1 MPTWDVQMKTD
12 LQLSPRRPQYPK
24 YDPKT
29 FSTFSSLLDNIKADQ
44 RQETLLLKNIV
55 AEAIHNLQHISD
67 PFEYKKEKD
76 LILLSEVLHSISES
90 KSQLVKLIET
100 HQTTV
105 RIIKN
110 KCNTD
115 GHKKLPSIQN
125 NNWVREIP
133 LQSHPRFSSNIQLH
147 IRYSL
152 ISKTHS
158 RDSRI
163 KNGYHDHPS
172 QRNIRSNRFHTNL

>member
-1 MPTWDVQMKTD
+1 MPTWDVQMKTN
-12 LQLSPRRPQYPK
+12 LQTSPRRTQHLK

-55 AEAIHNLQHISD
+55 AEAIHNLQYISD

-125 NNWVREIP
+125 NN
-133 LQSHPRFSSNIQLH
+133 
-147 IRYSL
+147 
-152 ISKTHS
+152 
-158 RDSRI
+158 
-163 KNGYHDHPS
+163 
-172 QRNIRSNRFHTNL
+172 

>member
-1 MPTWDVQMKTD
+1 MPTWDAQMKTN
-12 LQLSPRRPQYPK
+12 LQSSPRRTQYPNH
-24 YDPKT
+24 DPKT
-29 FSTFSSLLDNIKADQ
+29 FSTFSSLLDNIKVDQ

-55 AEAIHNLQHISD
+55 AEAIHNLQYISD

-90 KSQLVKLIET
+90 KSKLVKLIET

-125 NNWVREIP
+125 NN
-133 LQSHPRFSSNIQLH
+133 
-147 IRYSL
+147 
-152 ISKTHS
+152 
-158 RDSRI
+158 
-163 KNGYHDHPS
+163 
-172 QRNIRSNRFHTNL
+172 

>member
-1 MPTWDVQMKTD
+1 MPTWDVQMKTN
-12 LQLSPRRPQYPK
+12 LHTSPRRTQYPK

-55 AEAIHNLQHISD
+55 AEAIHNLQYISD

-125 NNWVREIP
+125 NN
-133 LQSHPRFSSNIQLH
+133 
-147 IRYSL
+147 
-152 ISKTHS
+152 
-158 RDSRI
+158 
-163 KNGYHDHPS
+163 
-172 QRNIRSNRFHTNL
+172 

>member
-1 MPTWDVQMKTD
+1 MPTWDVQMKTN

-24 YDPKT
+24 YDPKIFQT
-29 FSTFSSLLDNIKADQ
+29 FSALLDNIKADQ

-55 AEAIHNLQHISD
+55 AEAIHNLQYISD

-110 KCNTD
+110 KCNID
-115 GHKKLPSIQN
+115 GHKELPSIQN
-125 NNWVREIP
+125 NN
-133 LQSHPRFSSNIQLH
+133 
-147 IRYSL
+147 
-152 ISKTHS
+152 
-158 RDSRI
+158 
-163 KNGYHDHPS
+163 
-172 QRNIRSNRFHTNL
+172 

>member
-1 MPTWDVQMKTD
+1 MKTN
-12 LQLSPRRPQYPK
+12 LQTSPHRTKTPEYNPK
-24 YDPKT
+24 IFP
-29 FSTFSSLLDNIKADQ
+29 SFSSLLEDIKTDQ
-44 RQETLLLKNIV
+44 RQETLLLKNLV
-55 AEAIHNLQHISD
+55 AESIHKLQFISD

-110 KCNTD
+110 KCTTD

-125 NNWVREIP
+125 HN
-133 LQSHPRFSSNIQLH
+133 
-147 IRYSL
+147 
-152 ISKTHS
+152 
-158 RDSRI
+158 
-163 KNGYHDHPS
+163 
-172 QRNIRSNRFHTNL
+172 

>member
-1 MPTWDVQMKTD
+1 MPTEDAQMKTN
-12 LQLSPRRPQYPK
+12 LQISPRRTQPPK
-24 YDPKT
+24 FDPKIFPS
-29 FSTFSSLLDNIKADQ
+29 FSFLLENIKTEQ
-44 RQETLLLKNIV
+44 RQETLLLKNLV
-55 AEAIHNLQHISD
+55 AEAVHNLQYISD

-76 LILLSEVLHSISES
+76 LILLSEVLNSISES

-125 NNWVREIP
+125 NN
-133 LQSHPRFSSNIQLH
+133 
-147 IRYSL
+147 
-152 ISKTHS
+152 
-158 RDSRI
+158 
-163 KNGYHDHPS
+163 
-172 QRNIRSNRFHTNL
+172 

>member
-1 MPTWDVQMKTD
+1 MPTWDAQMKTN
-12 LQLSPRRPQYPK
+12 LQSSPRRTQYPNH
-24 YDPKT
+24 DPKT

-55 AEAIHNLQHISD
+55 AEAIHNLQYISD

-125 NNWVREIP
+125 NN
-133 LQSHPRFSSNIQLH
+133 
-147 IRYSL
+147 
-152 ISKTHS
+152 
-158 RDSRI
+158 
-163 KNGYHDHPS
+163 
-172 QRNIRSNRFHTNL
+172 

>member
-1 MPTWDVQMKTD
+1 MPTWDVQMKTN
-12 LQLSPRRPQYPK
+12 LQSSPRRTQYPN

-55 AEAIHNLQHISD
+55 AEAIHNLQYISD

-110 KCNTD
+110 TPTTD

-125 NNWVREIP
+125 NN
-133 LQSHPRFSSNIQLH
+133 
-147 IRYSL
+147 
-152 ISKTHS
+152 
-158 RDSRI
+158 
-163 KNGYHDHPS
+163 
-172 QRNIRSNRFHTNL
+172 